1 MPYLGISW
9 AGIWRCYC
17 HNWNQCPQVCLIT
30 DFGGRIKIPKFGTKM
45 PYFVIFGLRFEKGIV
60 HIWNQH
66 SGIGLNAK
74 IGVKIK
80 ILIIWIKNAWF
91 GCFWFGTWK

>member
-60 HIWNQH
+60 IFEI
-66 SGIGLNAK
+66 STLELVLLPK
-74 IGVKIK
+74 LV
-80 ILIIWIKNAWF
+80 
-91 GCFWFGTWK
+91 